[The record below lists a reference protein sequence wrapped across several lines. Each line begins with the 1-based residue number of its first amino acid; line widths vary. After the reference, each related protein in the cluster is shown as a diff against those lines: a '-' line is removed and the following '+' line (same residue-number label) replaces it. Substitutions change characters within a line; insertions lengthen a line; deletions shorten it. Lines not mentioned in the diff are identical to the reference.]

1 MMTQRIIAIIMA
13 TTLNA
18 ILIFAQDNAVPA
30 ISGLAKVAGKGNI
43 NRSPYYVQMDF
54 YNMQSEGS
62 LTLLPHFKTYQQTTE
77 YTCAWVTMSSS
88 WQTHTTLPTT
98 SRTAIT

>member
-18 ILIFAQDNAVPA
+18 ILIFAQDNAVPTV
-30 ISGLAKVAGKGNI
+30 SGPAKVAGKGNI

-54 YNMQSEGS
+54 
-62 LTLLPHFKTYQQTTE
+62 
-77 YTCAWVTMSSS
+77 SS
-88 WQTHTTLPTT
+88 
-98 SRTAIT
+98 